1 MKQSMYPLAVLIGGA
16 CFGVLSTFVKLAY
29 GEGFELAEVSGS
41 QFLAGTLLI
50 WLIFLFTKKQKIS
63 FKRFSFLVLCGV
75 PTGLTGIFYYQS
87 LQSLN
92 ASLAIIFLFQFVWI
106 GTAIEFIIDRKKPGM
121 KKLRAILLLLIG
133 SFLATGILSQGF
145 NDFSLVGAG
154 WGILAALSFS
164 IFAYISST
172 VGKEVPPI
180 QRSAVFAI
188 GGLLITFVIFPPVFL
203 ADAATVTALLPYGL
217 FLGLFGVTLP
227 PLLFAIGMPHVG
239 AGLGTILTSSELPV
253 ALLMSVLVL
262 QEELVPLQWLGVCII
277 ILGIIYG
284 NVAHK
289 TKKDHDLI
297 QSSKAS

>member
-1 MKQSMYPLAVLIGGA
+1 M
-16 CFGVLSTFVKLAY
+16 
-29 GEGFELAEVSGS
+29 
-41 QFLAGTLLI
+41 
-50 WLIFLFTKKQKIS
+50 
-63 FKRFSFLVLCGV
+63 
-75 PTGLTGIFYYQS
+75 
-87 LQSLN
+87 
-92 ASLAIIFLFQFVWI
+92 
-106 GTAIEFIIDRKKPGM
+106 
-121 KKLRAILLLLIG
+121 
-133 SFLATGILSQGF
+133 
-145 NDFSLVGAG
+145 
-154 WGILAALSFS
+154 LAALSFS

-203 ADAATVTALLPYGL
+203 ADVATVTALLPYGL

-289 TKKDHDLI
+289 TKEDHDLI

>member
-16 CFGVLSTFVKLAY
+16 CFGVLSTIVKLAY
-29 GEGFELAEVSGS
+29 AEGFVLAEVSGS

-50 WLIFLFTKKQKIS
+50 WLLFLFTKKRKIT

-106 GTAIEFIIDRKKPGM
+106 GTLIEFIVDKKRPG
-121 KKLRAILLLLIG
+121 KKKVNAILLLLVG

-154 WGILAALSFS
+154 WGMLAALSFS
-164 IFAYISST
+164 TFAYISST

-188 GGLLITFVIFPPVFL
+188 GGLLITFLIFPPVFL
-203 ADAATVTALLPYGL
+203 AEPETVSALIPYGV

-253 ALLMSVLVL
+253 ALLMSVLIL
-262 QEELVPLQWLGVCII
+262 EEKLLPLQWFGVCII
-277 ILGIIYG
+277 IIGIIYG
-284 NVAHK
+284 NRTHK
-289 TKKDHDLI
+289 GKGNTDLI
-297 QSSKAS
+297 QTSQAS